1 MNLPSD
7 AYHAHH
13 CDRPLTRRQLLT
25 GTAAVAL
32 SAAMPAAVMGQS
44 PSATWST
51 VAEAAVAFLNA
62 LAPDKRQRA
71 MLPFD
76 SRERFNWHYVPRR
89 REGLTLKA
97 MSEAERAAAHRLLR
111 STLSEVGYRKA
122 VDIMQLEEVLRQ
134 VEFFPFSRDP
144 ENYAFTVFTTTGVP
158 FPLGWRVEGHH
169 LSLNFTAVSQAHGAV
184 TPAFLGANPA
194 EVREGPRKGLRVLAQ
209 EQDLAF
215 ALIGRMD
222 SEQRRKVVMATRS
235 LGDIVSGPGRA
246 DELKAPVGLSVAE
259 MTPAQRDGVTR
270 LLEVYARNVRAEFAE
285 AQLRAIREAD
295 MQKISFAWAG
305 SLDAGQPHYY
315 RLHGPTLLIEYD
327 NTQNDANHIHSVWHD
342 LKNDFGT
349 DLLRAHYETGHPH
362 HK

>member
-1 MNLPSD
+1 MHPPSD
-7 AYHAHH
+7 TYHAQQR
-13 CDRPLTRRQLLT
+13 DRPLTRRQLLT
-25 GTAAVAL
+25 GVAAAAL
-32 SAAMPAAVMGQS
+32 SATMPTVAMGKP
-44 PSATWST
+44 PSAAWSA

-71 MLPFD
+71 MVPFD

-89 REGLTLKA
+89 REGLTLKD
-97 MSEAERAAAHRLLR
+97 MNEAERAAAHRLLR

-144 ENYAFTVFTTTGVP
+144 ENYAFTVFTTTGAP

-169 LSLNFTAVSQAHGAV
+169 LSLNLTAVSREHGAV

-194 EVREGPRKGLRVLAQ
+194 EVREGARKGMRVLAR

-215 ALIGRMD
+215 ELAGGMD
-222 SEQRRKVVMATRS
+222 SDQRRRVVIATRS
-235 LGDIVSGPGRA
+235 LGDIVSGPGRT
-246 DELKAPVGLSVAE
+246 DELKAPVGLPVAE

-270 LLEVYARNVRAEFAE
+270 LIEVYARNMRAEFAE
-285 AQLRAIREAD
+285 VQLRAIHEAD
-295 MQKISFAWAG
+295 VQKIAFAWAG

-315 RLHGPTLLIEYD
+315 RLHGPTLLIEFD

-342 LKNDFGT
+342 LKNDFGI

-362 HK
+362 RK

>member
-1 MNLPSD
+1 MDLPSD
-7 AYHAHH
+7 ACHAQH

-25 GTAAVAL
+25 GVAVIAL
-32 SAAMPAAVMGQS
+32 SAAMSPIVAGQS
-44 PSATWST
+44 PSAAWSS

-62 LAPDKRQRA
+62 LEPDKRQRA
-71 MLPFD
+71 MIPFD
-76 SRERFNWHYVPRR
+76 RRERFNWHYVPRR

-97 MSEAERAAAHRLLR
+97 MNEAERAAAHQLLR
-111 STLSEVGYRKA
+111 STLSEAGYRKA

-144 ENYAFTVFTTTGVP
+144 ENYAFTVFTSTGAP

-169 LSLNFTAVSQAHGAV
+169 LSLNFTAVSREHGAV

-194 EVREGPRKGLRVLAQ
+194 EVREGSRKGLRVLAQ
-209 EQDLAF
+209 EQDLALE
-215 ALIGRMD
+215 LIGRMD
-222 SEQRRKVVMATRS
+222 SDQRWRVVIATRS
-235 LGDIVSGPGRA
+235 LGDIVSGPGRT
-246 DELKAPVGLSVAE
+246 DELKTPVGLPVAE

-270 LLEVYARNVRAEFAE
+270 LLEVYARNMRPEVAET
-285 AQLRAIREAD
+285 QWRAIHEAD
-295 MQKISFAWAG
+295 VQKIAFAWAG
-305 SLDAGQPHYY
+305 SLDAARPHYY

-342 LKNDFGT
+342 LKNDFGL

-362 HK
+362 RK